1 MTRTG
6 SFPLRPVDL
15 DTQESSAVSTA
26 GSRLQTRKQ
35 YLPCDVP
42 HRTIEENL
50 DEYPDEHR
58 PSSPPVRCKMPKRKD
73 QRIVSQ
79 PSVEPR
85 RPRIEPYCDLT
96 LDTDRLVPYRS
107 TAGFSG
113 RSGITRVLGFC
124 LVEEPQKPSHL
135 GGGDFGSWSAPENSN
150 RVERWDQEL
159 VRVNQSL
166 LACEDRPSFPSV
178 DLDCRIV

>member
-1 MTRTG
+1 
-6 SFPLRPVDL
+6 
-15 DTQESSAVSTA
+15 
-26 GSRLQTRKQ
+26 LQTRKQ

-58 PSSPPVRCKMPKRKD
+58 PFSPPVRCKMPKRKD

-96 LDTDRLVPYRS
+96 LDTDRLVPDPS

-113 RSGITRVLGFC
+113 HSGITRILGLY
-124 LVEEPQKPSHL
+124 LVEEPQEHSHPSSS
-135 GGGDFGSWSAPENSN
+135 DFGSWSAPGIWIALSVGTSRLSVWSN
-150 RVERWDQEL
+150 FFWPVKTDK
-159 VRVNQSL
+159 VS
-166 LACEDRPSFPSV
+166 RPSIWTV
-178 DLDCRIV
+178 G